1 MPMSNV
7 RSGASTGASV
17 RGPVHLC
24 LLPGLI
30 LGLTLV
36 ALPRVGAG
44 QTAPSSTEAGPTG
57 YGFAQGG
64 VLGLDLDGL
73 NARLSAAGLPGL
85 DGTVPTW
92 GGAGYGVVGRFHFGG
107 VGHGGLD
114 PAETTGSTRVG
125 LTGGYGL
132 ARVKYE
138 ALSRGGFTLL
148 PALGLGAGG
157 VSLRITDLDA
167 PTFDDVLD
175 DPTRSST
182 LSTGLMFLL
191 DVGVA
196 LDYRLALGESDG
208 GAAWGLAVGVE
219 GGYLLSPGETSWTL
233 DDINGVAGGPDLG
246 IEGFYLWISI
256 GGWGR
261 GAADR

>member
-1 MPMSNV
+1 MSSL
-7 RSGASTGASV
+7 RSGTPNSRASL
-17 RGPVHLC
+17 RRLFHLS
-24 LLPGLI
+24 LLYGLI
-30 LGLTLV
+30 HV
-36 ALPRVGAG
+36 ALPDAGAG
-44 QTAPSSTEAGPTG
+44 QTATSSTGGEPRG
-57 YGFAQGG
+57 YGFFQGG

-73 NARLSAAGLPGL
+73 NARLSAVGLPGL

-92 GGAGYGVVGRFHFGG
+92 GGAGYGIVGRFHFGG

-114 PAETTGSTRVG
+114 PAETSGSTRVG

-138 ALSRGGFTLL
+138 ALSRGGLTLL
-148 PALGLGAGG
+148 PALGMGAGG
-157 VSLRITDLDA
+157 LSLRITDLDA

-175 DPTRSST
+175 DPARSST

-196 LDYRLALGESDG
+196 LDYRLALRESDG
-208 GAAWGLAVGVE
+208 GSAWGLALGVE
-219 GGYLLSPGETSWTL
+219 GGYLLSPGGTSWTL
-233 DDINGVAGGPDLG
+233 DGINGVAGGPDLG

-261 GAADR
+261 GAAD